1 MENAI
6 ELKSVTKVY
15 RSKGV
20 EDVVALD
27 DLTLE
32 VRKGEFIAVC
42 GVSGSGKST
51 LLHIIGC
58 LDQPTSGTVLIS
70 GTDVS
75 GLSDSALAKI
85 RNDKIGIVLQDFA
98 LIPYRTA
105 YDNVMVPLYFSKNKK
120 NAHKRIMESLE
131 KTGVAALAK
140 REIRKMSGGQKQ
152 RVAIARALVNNP
164 DIILAD
170 EPTGQLDSKTKKEI
184 ADLFKTINSEGRTI
198 VVVTH
203 DDELARTADR
213 VVRIV
218 DGKIGEKVHF
228 SGSSQLSVDN

>member
-32 VRKGEFIAVC
+32 VRKGEFVAVC

-131 KTGVAALAK
+131 KTGVAALAR

-184 ADLFKTINSEGRTI
+184 ADLFKTINAEGRTI

-218 DGKIGEKVHF
+218 DGRIGER
-228 SGSSQLSVDN
+228 

>member
-58 LDQPTSGTVLIS
+58 LDQPTSGTVIIS

-203 DDELARTADR
+203 DDELAKTADR

-218 DGKIGEKVHF
+218 DGKI
-228 SGSSQLSVDN
+228 VDQ

>member
-213 VVRIV
+213 VVRIMDGRIV
-218 DGKIGEKVHF
+218 D
-228 SGSSQLSVDN
+228 Q

>member
-20 EDVVALD
+20 EDVVALN

-32 VRKGEFIAVC
+32 VRKGEFVAVC

-131 KTGVAALAK
+131 KTGVSSLAK

-203 DDELARTADR
+203 DDELAKTADR

-218 DGKIGEKVHF
+218 DGKIGENK
-228 SGSSQLSVDN
+228 

>member
-32 VRKGEFIAVC
+32 VRKGEFVAVC

-184 ADLFKTINSEGRTI
+184 AQLFKTINSEGRTI

-203 DDELARTADR
+203 DDELAKTADR
-213 VVRIV
+213 VVRIT
-218 DGKIGEKVHF
+218 DGRIM
-228 SGSSQLSVDN
+228 L

>member
-32 VRKGEFIAVC
+32 VRKGEFVAVC

-203 DDELARTADR
+203 DDELAKTADR

-218 DGKIGEKVHF
+218 DGKI
-228 SGSSQLSVDN
+228 VDQ

>member
-1 MENAI
+1 M
-6 ELKSVTKVY
+6 
-15 RSKGV
+15 
-20 EDVVALD
+20 
-27 DLTLE
+27 TLE

-203 DDELARTADR
+203 DDELAKTADR
-213 VVRIV
+213 VVRIM
-218 DGKIGEKVHF
+218 DGKIVN
-228 SGSSQLSVDN
+228 SSLT

>member
-6 ELKSVTKVY
+6 ELKSVSKVY
-15 RSKGV
+15 KTKGAD
-20 EDVVALD
+20 DVVALD
-27 DLTLE
+27 ELTLE
-32 VRKGEFIAVC
+32 VRRGEFVAVC

-58 LDQPTSGTVLIS
+58 LDKPTSGTVIVS

-75 GLSDSALAKI
+75 GLNDVELAKI
-85 RNDKIGIVLQDFA
+85 RSERIGIVLQDFA

-105 YDNVMVPLYFSKNKK
+105 YDNVMVPLYFSKNRK
-120 NAHKRIMESLE
+120 NAKKRIMESLE
-131 KTGVAALAK
+131 KTGVADLAK
-140 REIRKMSGGQKQ
+140 REIKKMSGGQKQ
-152 RVAIARALVNNP
+152 RVAIARALVNYP

-184 ADLFKTINSEGRTI
+184 AELFKAINSEGVTI

-203 DDELARTADR
+203 DDELAKAADR
-213 VVRIV
+213 IVRIS
-218 DGKIGEKVHF
+218 DGRIV
-228 SGSSQLSVDN
+228 

>member
-32 VRKGEFIAVC
+32 VRKGEFVAVC

-131 KTGVAALAK
+131 KTGVAALAR

-203 DDELARTADR
+203 DDELAKTADR
-213 VVRIV
+213 VVRIMDGRIV
-218 DGKIGEKVHF
+218 D
-228 SGSSQLSVDN
+228 Q

>member
-15 RSKGV
+15 RAKGV

-131 KTGVAALAK
+131 KTGVAALAR

-218 DGKIGEKVHF
+218 DGKIMGKGVEMRFK
-228 SGSSQLSVDN
+228 

>member
-1 MENAI
+1 MY
-6 ELKSVTKVY
+6 K
-15 RSKGV
+15 SKGV
-20 EDVVALD
+20 DDVVALD
-27 DLTLE
+27 NMTLE
-32 VRKGEFIAVC
+32 VGKGDFIAIC

-58 LDQPTSGTVLIS
+58 LDRPTSGTVLVS

-75 GLSDSALAKI
+75 TLNDVVLSKI

-131 KTGVAALAK
+131 KTGVADLAK

-184 ADLFKTINSEGRTI
+184 AELFKAINAEGRTI
-198 VVVTH
+198 LVVTH
-203 DDELARTADR
+203 DDGLAKTADR
-213 VVRIV
+213 IIRIS
-218 DGKIGEKVHF
+218 DGKIVSADEMI
-228 SGSSQLSVDN
+228 

>member
-6 ELKSVTKVY
+6 ELKSVSKVY
-15 RSKGV
+15 KTKGAD
-20 EDVVALD
+20 DVVALD
-27 DLTLE
+27 ELTLE
-32 VRKGEFIAVC
+32 VRRGEFVAVC

-58 LDQPTSGTVLIS
+58 LDKPTSGTVIVS

-75 GLSDSALAKI
+75 GLNDVELAKI
-85 RNDKIGIVLQDFA
+85 RSERIGIVLQDFA

-105 YDNVMVPLYFSKNKK
+105 YDNVMVPLYFSKNRK
-120 NAHKRIMESLE
+120 NAKKRIMESLE
-131 KTGVAALAK
+131 KTGVADLAK

-152 RVAIARALVNNP
+152 RVAIARALVNYP

-170 EPTGQLDSKTKKEI
+170 EPTGQLDTKTKKEI
-184 ADLFKTINSEGRTI
+184 AELFKAINSEGVTI

-203 DDELARTADR
+203 DDELAKAADR
-213 VVRIV
+213 IVRIS
-218 DGKIGEKVHF
+218 DGRIV
-228 SGSSQLSVDN
+228 

>member
-6 ELKSVTKVY
+6 ELKSVSKVY
-15 RSKGV
+15 KTKGAD
-20 EDVVALD
+20 DVVALD
-27 DLTLE
+27 ELTLE
-32 VRKGEFIAVC
+32 VRRGEFVAVC

-58 LDQPTSGTVLIS
+58 LDKPTSGIVIVS

-75 GLSDSALAKI
+75 GLNDVELAKI
-85 RNDKIGIVLQDFA
+85 RSERIGIVLQDFA

-105 YDNVMVPLYFSKNKK
+105 YDNVMVPLYFSKNRK
-120 NAHKRIMESLE
+120 NAKKRIMESLE
-131 KTGVAALAK
+131 KTGVADLAK
-140 REIRKMSGGQKQ
+140 REIKKMSGGQKQ
-152 RVAIARALVNNP
+152 RVAIARALVNYP

-184 ADLFKTINSEGRTI
+184 AELFKTINSEGVTI

-203 DDELARTADR
+203 DDELAKAADR
-213 VVRIV
+213 IVRIS
-218 DGKIGEKVHF
+218 DGRLV
-228 SGSSQLSVDN
+228 

>member
-131 KTGVAALAK
+131 KTGVADLAR

-184 ADLFKTINSEGRTI
+184 ADLFKTINAEGHTI

-203 DDELARTADR
+203 DDELAKTADR
-213 VVRIV
+213 VVRITDGRIV
-218 DGKIGEKVHF
+218 DK
-228 SGSSQLSVDN
+228 

>member
-15 RSKGV
+15 KSKGV

-75 GLSDSALAKI
+75 GLNDSALAKI

-184 ADLFKTINSEGRTI
+184 AQLFKTINSEGRTI

-203 DDELARTADR
+203 DDELAKTADR
-213 VVRIV
+213 VVRIT
-218 DGKIGEKVHF
+218 DGKI
-228 SGSSQLSVDN
+228 VDQ

>member
-203 DDELARTADR
+203 DDELAKTADR
-213 VVRIV
+213 VVRIM
-218 DGKIGEKVHF
+218 DGKIM
-228 SGSSQLSVDN
+228 L

>member
-6 ELKSVTKVY
+6 ELKSVSKVY
-15 RSKGV
+15 KTKGAD
-20 EDVVALD
+20 DVVALD
-27 DLTLE
+27 ELTLE
-32 VRKGEFIAVC
+32 VRRGEFVAVC

-58 LDQPTSGTVLIS
+58 LDKPTSGTVIVS

-75 GLSDSALAKI
+75 GLNDVELAKI
-85 RNDKIGIVLQDFA
+85 RSERIGIVLQDFA

-105 YDNVMVPLYFSKNKK
+105 YDNVMVPLYFSRNRKNIR
-120 NAHKRIMESLE
+120 KRIMESLE
-131 KTGVAALAK
+131 KTGVADLAK

-152 RVAIARALVNNP
+152 RVAIARALVNYP

-170 EPTGQLDSKTKKEI
+170 EPTGQLDTKTKKEI
-184 ADLFKTINSEGRTI
+184 AELFKAINSEGVTI

-203 DDELARTADR
+203 DDELAKTADR
-213 VVRIV
+213 IVRIS
-218 DGKIGEKVHF
+218 DGRIV
-228 SGSSQLSVDN
+228 

>member
-1 MENAI
+1 MENVI
-6 ELKSVTKVY
+6 ELKSVSKVY
-15 RSKGV
+15 KSKGV
-20 EDVVALD
+20 DDVVALD
-27 DLTLE
+27 NMTLE
-32 VRKGEFIAVC
+32 VGKGEFIAIC

-58 LDQPTSGTVLIS
+58 LDRPTSGTVLVS

-75 GLSDSALAKI
+75 TLNDVALSKI

-131 KTGVAALAK
+131 KTGVADLAK

-184 ADLFKTINSEGRTI
+184 AELFKAINAEGRTI
-198 VVVTH
+198 LVVTH
-203 DDELARTADR
+203 DDGLAKTADR
-213 VVRIV
+213 IIRIS
-218 DGKIGEKVHF
+218 DGKIVSADEMI
-228 SGSSQLSVDN
+228 

>member
-32 VRKGEFIAVC
+32 VKKGEFIAVC

-131 KTGVAALAK
+131 KAGVAALAK

-203 DDELARTADR
+203 DDELAKTADR
-213 VVRIV
+213 VVRIT
-218 DGKIGEKVHF
+218 DGRIM
-228 SGSSQLSVDN
+228 L

>member
-6 ELKSVTKVY
+6 ELKSVSKVY
-15 RSKGV
+15 KTKGAD
-20 EDVVALD
+20 DVVALD
-27 DLTLE
+27 ELTLE
-32 VRKGEFIAVC
+32 VRRGEFVAVC

-58 LDQPTSGTVLIS
+58 LDKPTSGTVIVS

-75 GLSDSALAKI
+75 GLNDVELAKI
-85 RNDKIGIVLQDFA
+85 RSERIGIVLQDFA

-105 YDNVMVPLYFSKNKK
+105 YDNVMVPLYFSKNRK
-120 NAHKRIMESLE
+120 NAKKRIMESLE
-131 KTGVAALAK
+131 KTGVADLAK

-152 RVAIARALVNNP
+152 RVAIARALVNYP

-170 EPTGQLDSKTKKEI
+170 EPTGQLDTKTKKEI
-184 ADLFKTINSEGRTI
+184 AELFKAINSEGVTI

-203 DDELARTADR
+203 DDELAKTADR
-213 VVRIV
+213 IVRIS
-218 DGKIGEKVHF
+218 DGRIV
-228 SGSSQLSVDN
+228 

>member
-20 EDVVALD
+20 EDVVALT

-203 DDELARTADR
+203 DDELAKTADR

-218 DGKIGEKVHF
+218 DGKIVGRE
-228 SGSSQLSVDN
+228 

>member
-15 RSKGV
+15 RAKGV

-184 ADLFKTINSEGRTI
+184 ADLFKTINAEGRTI

-203 DDELARTADR
+203 DDELAKTADR

-218 DGKIGEKVHF
+218 DGRIM
-228 SGSSQLSVDN
+228 L